1 MTYSRMPS
9 VFLPHGAGPCFFMD
23 WQPADT
29 WHAMGDWLS
38 GLLPA
43 LGIAPRALLVI
54 SAHWEEPVF
63 TLNTSANPG
72 LLYDYYGFPAHT
84 YQLQW
89 PAPAAPELASQVAG
103 LLREAGISVAQER
116 ERGLDHG
123 VFIPLKLVCPK
134 ADLPVLQL
142 SLRADMDA
150 AAHIALGQALA
161 PLREQGVLII
171 GSGMSFH
178 NIPLMRSGLA
188 QPTPAAE
195 AFDRWLAEVVVLPE
209 AERNQALQN
218 WSQAPGARLAHPDAE
233 HLLPLHVVAGASGS
247 DLGVVAFRD
256 VAMGVPLA
264 GYVFG
269 NKPGL
274 SAPVAV

>member
-1 MTYSRMPS
+1 MSDLQMPT
-9 VFLPHGAGPCFFMD
+9 VFIPHGAGPCFFMD

-29 WHAMGDWLS
+29 WNAMGDWLS
-38 GLLPA
+38 GLLPV
-43 LGIAPRALLVI
+43 LGISPRALLVI

-63 TLNTSANPG
+63 TLNTNPSPG
-72 LLYDYYGFPAHT
+72 LLYDYYGFPPHT
-84 YQLQW
+84 YELKW
-89 PAPAAPELASQVAG
+89 PAPGAPELANQVTG
-103 LLREAGISVAQER
+103 LLAQVGFDVAEEQQ
-116 ERGLDHG
+116 RGLDHG
-123 VFIPLKLVCPK
+123 VFIPLKLVCPN

-150 AAHIALGQALA
+150 AAHIALGEALA

-209 AERNQALQN
+209 AERNQALAG
-218 WSQAPGARLAHPDAE
+218 WLQAPGARLAHPDAE
-233 HLLPLHVVAGASGS
+233 HLLPLHVVAGAAGG
-247 DLGVVAFRD
+247 DVGVVAFRD

-269 NKPGL
+269 GN
-274 SAPVAV
+274 